1 MNIQAERFPR
11 PPDKRETAAPAS
23 TGNGGNIFKTSPNH
37 YNAPAARTQP
47 TPCHKCKWHDRKFV
61 DRKKLPFSVRRWTGC
76 YLAAHRDPGI
86 RCRYF
91 LNSRGGGH
99 WAQRLGDEIGVC
111 VEGQS

>member
-47 TPCHKCKWHDRKFV
+47 TPCIKCARFYAPNLRTRGRQWSACD
-61 DRKKLPFSVRRWTGC
+61 LSAT
-76 YLAAHRDPGI
+76 RDPG
-86 RCRYF
+86 RSCRWF
-91 LNSRGGGH
+91 DGIKLWVGS
-99 WAQRLGDEIGVC
+99 A
-111 VEGQS
+111 